1 MKIGA
6 FGEVML
12 RLTPPEYLML
22 EQTHTLR
29 MAYTGTGVNLVGN
42 LAHFGLESYLLTA
55 LPANRLGDA
64 ALANLK
70 SLGINTSYV
79 IQKEQ
84 HIGTYF
90 AEMGYGI
97 RPTEITYQNRKNS
110 SFGLATV
117 ADYAIEDFIE
127 TVDLVHICGISLSLN
142 EHSAEVALAVAKT
155 AHRKG
160 KKFVLILIFVRV

>member
-12 RLTPPEYLML
+12 RLTPPEFLML

-42 LAHFGLESYLLTA
+42 LAHFGVESYLLTA
-55 LPANRLGDA
+55 LPDNRLGDA

-79 IQKEQ
+79 IQK
-84 HIGTYF
+84 
-90 AEMGYGI
+90 
-97 RPTEITYQNRKNS
+97 NN
-110 SFGLATV
+110 
-117 ADYAIEDFIE
+117 
-127 TVDLVHICGISLSLN
+127 IS
-142 EHSAEVALAVAKT
+142 
-155 AHRKG
+155 
-160 KKFVLILIFVRV
+160 VLILLRWAMGSDQQKSPIKIVKQFFWLSYSG

>member
-12 RLTPPEYLML
+12 RLTPPEALLL

-42 LAHFGLESYLLTA
+42 LAHFGVESYLLTA
-55 LPANRLGDA
+55 LPDNRLGDA

-70 SLGINTSYV
+70 SLGINTRYV

-90 AEMGYGI
+90 AEMGYGV

-110 SFGLATV
+110 SFGLAMIT
-117 ADYAIEDFIE
+117 DYAIADFVE
-127 TVDLVHICGISLSLN
+127 TIDLVHICGISLSLN
-142 EHSAEVALAVAKT
+142 EHSAEVAIAVAKT
-155 AHRKG
+155 AHEQG
-160 KKFVLILIFVRV
+160 KKSVLILIFALV